1 MINNIIL
8 GLSEDIQSLAYTIVM
23 PLSFLVFVIH
33 NSNEVLLKV

>member
-1 MINNIIL
+1 MINDIIL
-8 GLSEDIQSLAYTIVM
+8 GLSEDIQSLAYTIVT